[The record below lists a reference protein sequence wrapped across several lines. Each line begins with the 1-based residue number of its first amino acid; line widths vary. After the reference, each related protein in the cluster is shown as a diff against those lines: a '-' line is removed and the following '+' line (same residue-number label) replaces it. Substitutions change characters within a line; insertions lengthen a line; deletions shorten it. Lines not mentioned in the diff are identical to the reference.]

1 MNTITKKAANKELQD
16 IKNAIKKAKRELFEA
31 NMDILK
37 ATEALLKVR
46 EAQLAA
52 NNTLINVNHEIIFKS
67 ASSMINHALRC
78 VTPEE
83 EYNLN

>member
-1 MNTITKKAANKELQD
+1 MTTITKKAANKELQD
-16 IKNAIKKAKRELFEA
+16 IKNAIIKAREELFEA

-37 ATEALLKVR
+37 ATEKLLEVR

-67 ASSMINHALRC
+67 ASSIINHALKC
-78 VTPEE
+78 VTPKE
-83 EYNLN
+83 EYHLN